1 MLFSEFVSTRIDTSA
16 ARGHRATALES
27 ERYLLTSLSRLHR
40 LSAMFP
46 QFGLEA
52 RTLPWATAL
61 LVVAVLQAAPVF
73 PQNRASTRANVRP
86 SSTDAEL
93 TRLRRDVLD
102 KMKESHAGAQKL
114 LAIHEEEKKR
124 LYDEYLERRE
134 LFHQGLISRTELLQ
148 SESALAIAITRVDED
163 KRWLAESEIA
173 MTEASSRDI
182 ILGLPVLGAGGYMD
196 SKSLIRFNGAT
207 FWSLADAFKVE
218 SYFSKTF
225 GRTLPI
231 SAYGQTATHDRLR
244 FDHRNAID
252 VALHPDSVEGQSLL
266 AYLRR
271 AGIPFIAF
279 RNAVAGAATGAH
291 IHIGQPSPQKH

>member
-1 MLFSEFVSTRIDTSA
+1 MFHQLATDRRRLVWA
-16 ARGHRATALES
+16 AAL
-27 ERYLLTSLSRLHR
+27 
-40 LSAMFP
+40 
-46 QFGLEA
+46 
-52 RTLPWATAL
+52 L
-61 LVVAVLQAAPVF
+61 LVVELQAVPGF
-73 PQNRASTRANVRP
+73 PQNKAVTRANIRGGA
-86 SSTDAEL
+86 TDAEL
-93 TRLRRDVLD
+93 ARLRADVLE

-114 LAIHEEEKKR
+114 LTIHEDEKKR

-134 LFHQGLISRTELLQ
+134 LYHQGLISRTELAQ
-148 SESALAIAITRVDED
+148 SERAVATAISRVDED

-173 MTEASSRDI
+173 MTEATSRDLL
-182 ILGLPVLGAGGYMD
+182 LGLPVLGAGGYMD
-196 SKSLIRFNGAT
+196 SKSLIRFNGAAL
-207 FWSLADAFKVE
+207 WSLADAYKVE

-225 GRTLPI
+225 GRALPI
-231 SAYGQTATHDRLR
+231 SAFGQTPTHDRLR